1 LQAILARWR
10 DLGPLTVATGGAAL
24 LVALPRPEPPVLA
37 LVAAAALLASVAW
50 ARGAA
55 RGVGRPA
62 LDGLVLAGAVVAGM
76 LVAGLPPYAPAVVVK
91 AATIGALAL
100 LGALATGLALERPGG
115 ARAGVRWVG
124 EIPVRGRDPGATTER
139 GTPSG

>member
-1 LQAILARWR
+1 LQAVLARWR
-10 DLGPLTVATGGAAL
+10 DLGPLTVAIGGAAL
-24 LVALPRPEPPVLA
+24 LIALPRPALPVLG
-37 LVAAAALLASVAW
+37 LVAAAALLASVGW

-62 LDGLVLAGAVVAGM
+62 LDGLAVAGAVVAGA
-76 LVAGLPPYAPAVVVK
+76 LVAALPPYAPAVVVK
-91 AATIGALAL
+91 AAAIGALVL

-124 EIPVRGRDPGATTER
+124 EIPVRGPDVPG
-139 GTPSG
+139 